1 MPSQPTRYGSSR
13 RVVVTGLGA
22 VSSLGLGAH
31 ELIDSVRYGRHG
43 IGPAEQ
49 FDTAGFERTLAGEVR
64 GFEPGAHLRRTAPER
79 WGRSGQ
85 FAAVAARFA
94 AEDAGLAGT
103 ADDGRDGLG
112 AHRGVSVFGTTNG
125 ESQEVERAVAQSVE
139 RGPGAMDPALLGRT
153 SPGNIAGAVA
163 AELGLTGEALTF
175 GTACAAGNYAV
186 GYAYDLI
193 SSGEADLAVC
203 GGADASNRAT
213 HAGFHALGALAESVP
228 RPFDEHRD
236 GIVTAEG
243 GAALVLEPL
252 DAAVARGAR
261 IYAEVLGHGMTC
273 DARHMTNPHA
283 GTIAACVRAA
293 HERAGITPA
302 DVDYICA
309 HGTGTRAN
317 DITEVTAVREVF
329 GDALPPISS
338 IKSMLG
344 HTMGA
349 AAAFGALVS
358 CAALHEGFLP
368 PSATLRAVD
377 PELGEVDVVPGVG
390 RDASPRIVQNHGF
403 AFGGN
408 NAVVLF
414 GKAGV

>member
-1 MPSQPTRYGSSR
+1 MRSQGAQ

-22 VSSLGLGAH
+22 VSSLGYGAAEVIEAIRH
-31 ELIDSVRYGRHG
+31 GRSG
-43 IGPAEQ
+43 IGPIQQ
-49 FDTAGFERTLAGEVR
+49 FDSVGFEHRLAGEVH
-64 GFEPGAHLRRTAPER
+64 GFEPTDYLLRTAPER
-79 WGRSGQ
+79 WGRSSQ
-85 FAAVAARFA
+85 LAAASARMAAQ
-94 AEDAGLAGT
+94 DAGLNSEALAVG
-103 ADDGRDGLG
+103 
-112 AHRGVSVFGTTNG
+112 RGVSCFGTTNG
-125 ESQEVERAVAQSVE
+125 ESQVVEQAVAQWVTQ
-139 RGPGAMDPALLGRT
+139 GPDSLESELIGRV
-153 SPGNIAGAVA
+153 SPGNIASAVS
-163 AELGLTGEALTF
+163 AELGLTGEAMTF

-193 SSGEADLAVC
+193 RSGEADLAVC

-213 HAGFHALGALAESVP
+213 HAGFHALGALAEDVP

-252 DAAVARGAR
+252 DAALQRGAR

-273 DARHMTNPHA
+273 DAKHMTNPNA
-283 GTIAACVRAA
+283 GTIAACVRTA
-293 HERAGITPA
+293 HERAGIRPV

-329 GDALPPISS
+329 GDTLPPISS

-358 CAALHEGFLP
+358 CAALYEGFLP
-368 PSATLRAVD
+368 PSATLRTVD
-377 PELGEVDVVPGVG
+377 PEFGEVDCVPGTA
-390 RDASPRIVQNHGF
+390 RAASPRVVQNHGF

-408 NAVVLF
+408 NSVVLF
-414 GKAGV
+414 GKADA

>member
-1 MPSQPTRYGSSR
+1 MPSQPTPSPSLR

-31 ELIDSVRYGRHG
+31 ELVDAVRYGRHG

-49 FDTAGFERTLAGEVR
+49 FDVTGFEHTLAGEVR
-64 GFEPGAHLRRTAPER
+64 GFRPGAHLRRTDPER

-94 AEDAGLAGT
+94 ADDAGLDG
-103 ADDGRDGLG
+103 DDLS

-125 ESQEVERAVAQSVE
+125 ESQEVERVVARSVDA
-139 RGPGAMDPALLGRT
+139 GPGTVGPALLGRT
-153 SPGNIAGAVA
+153 SPGSIAGAAA
-163 AELGLTGEALTF
+163 AELGLTGGTMTF

-193 SSGEADLAVC
+193 RSGEADLAVC

-283 GTIAACVRAA
+283 GTIADCVRTA
-293 HERAGITPA
+293 HERAGIVPA

-329 GDALPPISS
+329 GDDLPPISS

-358 CAALHEGFLP
+358 CAALRDGFLP
-368 PSATLRAVD
+368 PSATVRAVD
-377 PELGEVDVVPGVG
+377 PALGTVDVVPGVG
-390 RDASPRIVQNHGF
+390 RNASPRIVQNHGF